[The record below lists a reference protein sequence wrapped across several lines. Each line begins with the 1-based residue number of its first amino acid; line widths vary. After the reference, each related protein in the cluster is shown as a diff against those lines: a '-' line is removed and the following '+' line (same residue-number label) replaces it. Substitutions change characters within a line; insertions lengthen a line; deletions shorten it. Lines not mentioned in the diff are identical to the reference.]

1 MPIDNN
7 KLKKVWDTLRNG
19 GYTQDY
25 KTFVKGFSGDS
36 NYENRKKV
44 YDLLTENGAQIGKD
58 YGEFMSKLHTDTPIR
73 RAPQPKPTPTVKNP
87 LHLPEGFGTVDLK
100 DPMAK
105 VRDANEVSDAVRGI
119 ESGNAEKAAAGRK
132 KLAGVSARLEKER
145 EAAKPAMDLLSAPL
159 TEEQK
164 SYVRHRKDAAD
175 YQAETGRKMPSVFGA
190 GFERFG
196 MLDADDYTKGV
207 APARIFVPEAERDE
221 KGRITGRYSITSD
234 KGAQRADRDARQGAI
249 DWLKTID
256 AEEAEKERLSTT
268 EGKDA
273 EIADTE
279 SRIKELDAKMA
290 ARRRKLGIPQG
301 GGTLSIA
308 MNVAA
313 NADEEYNALSAA
325 RRQEELRLRSLKDR
339 RFGGND
345 DYWWQ
350 IYRGV
355 QGAVEKFLGYDTASD
370 LAKYRAAGSASGFD
384 KGVDEARQMFMEALD
399 KNEREQAVAAGS
411 GGLAR
416 EFGQLTG
423 NSAIYML
430 PFMFGGKVIGGIQTL
445 SRAAM
450 RGAVKTAA
458 GQAARKGVA
467 SALGRY
473 TKRALGAVAEDMA
486 IGLTGA
492 STVGMP
498 ATLGQAAENYAGKLE
513 QDENGRYYYT
523 GGDDT
528 AHAFVTALLSNS
540 FEYSSEMAGEH
551 MESLWKAGK
560 KSFAKTRL
568 GMSIDRLFA
577 PSKDG
582 NRLVRYY
589 NGIKSGAEAW
599 LERLRKTKA
608 GSAAYNAADFITEGG
623 ARMFRHAH
631 IQDLPFEGLEEELNN
646 IENAAFQTGQG
657 SWKDVADNEQRWKL
671 WAGLAI
677 SMATTG
683 AVFGGISTVQYG
695 GRMAGQYRAKHLMD
709 RADVLARYSMTE
721 EVWKPIKD
729 RLDNADNA
737 DMGTVIAKA
746 LGTVK
751 TDEERKEILN
761 YARRLL
767 EYRGYNI
774 ATTVGAAQGDGG
786 ADAGDMA
793 YSEGY
798 ETTDANDMHNI
809 KTRYEEAR
817 RKVEAD
823 GVNPDETDVRTHIE
837 MMLGARNE
845 DGTPYYTDEEVQPYI
860 DYLNAKAAFDGSL
873 ERVRDDID
881 SGVAESEAAVDRR
894 TGKDGMVHPA
904 VMKQPKADGTER
916 SVYILAGNV
925 EFTGDGGVVIDPKDT
940 RGSIVVCGEDGTM
953 EMVSPD
959 AIREV
964 GDAIDPETEKEEAA
978 EAVRQRIAQD
988 AADKFDNT
996 PKYGVND
1003 TFVMTGADG
1012 TPVSGVVQRVSEDG
1026 VEAAVGGRVALI
1038 PTEQFEAAVQEVRDA
1053 YGNVSWRRTP
1063 EDAAEAD
1070 VQENGE
1076 NVPNTTENVP
1086 NTTES
1091 VPNTTESVQGTPGNA
1106 PQDLVEEQKPEAAVQ
1121 ENGNSD
1127 AVGRSLSESETETV
1141 ISEMKSG
1148 AQAAPEM
1155 ELNPKNWLSQF
1166 GEDGVVTTP
1175 IGNVKMGENQYFKL
1189 AQRGRDGKLGMVKPT
1204 LETPDVI
1211 VEDSSKAKENG
1222 AEERPSSYVFVKTFT
1237 KADGSRYYHFTSV
1250 TVSKDG
1256 GEVVVSNQ
1264 EKSENRI
1271 SRLLR
1276 NGRIVWIDAA
1286 FSLHPTAQDRV
1297 SVPLGDSNRL
1307 TPTDSQSAL
1316 LGVSSPE
1323 HSAGKDTEQNSD
1335 MQAEGGENASALSL
1349 IPKDANGEPVYT
1361 AADAYTAWDALVEQ
1375 CGGDAGMAQGVADSM
1390 VKDME
1395 TALKKAEKS
1404 APAHGVTVAEK
1415 IAAAKGH
1422 KAAVE
1427 KARTELEKW
1436 RAIAG
1441 ETASR
1446 ARAAEEAERRRKK
1459 ERLDAAREEL
1469 RRNGRYAKEDAA
1481 LGDYTDFADYAMRTI
1496 ATGKYRFL
1504 WGDRESGTQGL
1515 GAHLGFTG
1523 SRTER
1528 NKRIWLLSKDG
1539 FTPEEAAER
1548 MLADYSAAAG
1558 FDSVGDT
1565 GVDSMEALDV
1575 ILDVLRRYTSPRA
1588 MMDDAKAAHAENGE
1602 SAEERRQGEEYERG
1616 QFMEAYHMTPEEYYE
1631 YENEWLPR
1639 YMEEAAQVPQ
1649 EVIDNINAEYAETY
1663 SENGK
1668 DDYNGGEDARGV
1680 PPVQGERLDKPGGD
1694 EGGGDTGG
1702 AAGAVGKGDAAGG
1715 FVPQGASGRE
1725 VRAGE
1730 VPQPV
1735 GKGAFGDI
1743 YDQFRGDAKA
1753 AFDFLTKHRSGDL
1766 LGVFHRDDTG
1776 DIDLVWGDENSG
1788 LSHILTKHVG
1798 KGKDFGT
1805 EQAAFDKI
1813 ESILKN
1819 GKLIQDGR
1827 LRYVVSEDGYRVAI
1841 RKDYDG
1847 VKKNWIVTAVDYNR
1861 SKEEKEI
1868 TTNPTSASHG
1878 ANGSEL
1884 AAPNN
1889 SKGKVTEESADLQE
1903 NGGKDAGGKAEMP
1916 LSEQIDAASA
1926 EVNTE
1931 PTEAQKEAGNYKKG
1945 HVQVGMFDI
1954 TIEQPEGSIR
1964 RGTDAAGKQW
1974 ESKMHNTYGYFR
1986 GTEGVDGDHIDVFL
2000 SNDIDG
2006 WNGRKVFVV
2015 DQYNP
2020 DGTFDE
2026 HKVMLGFNDMDE
2038 AKGDYLANYEKGW
2051 ENGRRI
2057 DVSAVNLEDFE
2068 KWIGSSHRK
2077 TKPFAEYAGVK
2088 KETETA
2094 PKATEGKID
2103 GAEAHFREMQAKVYP
2118 LGRELGEKFRN
2129 GEDTGD
2135 VERRIAGVL
2144 EETTDREL
2152 EGTWRELT
2160 ENTGENP
2167 VRDIA
2172 AKLVKAEIR
2181 RRKSRSGK
2189 KETPRFSKVTYY
2201 SAFAEQYGLDEGD
2214 VAMYAEGMRKGSSA
2228 QAARALAIIGSKI
2241 VAEHEAEIHSL
2252 RDMRKFRRPVE
2263 KALKETFGD
2272 VDKLVEEYRQRTMD
2286 ERNAMEAARKKAAED
2301 EAVRKRH
2308 LEELSLLS
2316 DAELDERYMDAVSKD
2331 DKAVARETLDEAA
2344 RRKGYG
2350 DAGSGYQG
2358 EGSWKAPSN
2367 PGYESDA
2374 ARRADIDNN
2383 PDVNIEDMAL
2393 GYSMQPEDYFTHPER
2408 YSQNTPHGLESTRAI
2423 RAALEALKR
2432 GEKDVKVR
2440 VFRAVPVSVKE
2451 GKLRNGDWVTPS
2463 RKYAEMHG
2471 EHRLEGKYRI
2481 IEDEV
2486 PASELWWD
2494 GNDANEFG
2502 YDNGREYKYKNARN
2516 SRKLDDLVTRDDEG
2530 NIIPPSKRF
2539 NPGKADERYHRPE
2552 TVRKPTREERVL
2564 RDAVIDRLREN
2575 GMEVITDVAE
2585 GQRVLDMADGA
2596 VREHRVYHGSGAD
2609 FDAFDHSHMGE
2620 GEGAQAYGWGTYVTE
2635 VKGIGRMYAEQ
2646 NPGKVEYTDSE
2657 REEACAEIAEKVL
2670 ARYGNADCE
2679 LEVLYDGAGGFE
2691 IFDIPGD
2698 KEVLEQFR
2706 EYFKNHEDE
2715 FEAWDIDDY
2724 DLDTEDGRKDFADA
2738 VERSMIDYAVEV
2750 AHGYDYLWD
2759 GGQRMLYTIEI
2770 PDDTGENYFGW
2781 NSRADRVIDR
2791 VGISVEEYEQN
2802 GLVNGEDVY
2811 RYLSQKLG
2819 SDKAASEH
2827 LRKAGY
2833 VGIKYPAEYR
2843 SGGRRDGAMNYVIF
2857 DEDDLKITDKVRFFR
2872 TENGEA
2878 YGFTVGGKIYIDPGI
2893 ANAETPVHEYAHLWA
2908 SALRAGNAKEW
2919 GNVVGLMKGTAVWD
2933 EVKKRYPELK
2943 TDDEIADEVL
2953 AHYSGRRGAERL
2965 REEVRRI
2972 TAGNG
2977 GVFEKA
2983 ETVSALE
2990 RVKDAIGRFWQAVAD
3005 FLHIHYTSAEEVADR
3020 VMKDLLDG
3028 VDPGKFGKGG
3038 VAGELRFNARQKR
3051 ALETVSVSHK
3061 GKHLQTAISSA
3072 DGAKVLNNLDNLAKD
3087 YDNSAQAKTKT
3098 LIGDVANALGINAP
3112 DMSSKYATFETKNGR
3127 TVTIRLSNH
3136 NATVSNFDRNGE
3148 ADGISIV
3155 VTPKRNAGVT
3165 NDGNAHVTEYY
3176 YDAIK
3181 LRKAG
3186 GKPLAEIVRSIRQT
3200 LYSGEFRDTT
3210 GLAEVQEV
3218 NAGDAI
3224 RFQFTGERGAEA
3236 ADRAEEVTVRLDN
3249 LSVAREMEKSGKDA
3263 KAVKM
3268 ATGWER
3274 GADGKWRYETGDV
3287 SLWDGLRL
3295 TKRGTEERTTFGEML
3310 EDSREKEELLA
3321 AYPQLKAMPLVF
3333 KDMGYGEVGY
3343 YDGKEIVLNSY
3354 LLTDDS
3360 GRFTEN
3366 ASSVLAHE
3374 IQHAIQHIEGFSMGA
3389 TPEEMRSRKFGRKYE
3404 DYLYPFNASQLND
3417 LRFIRSRAEGYVK
3430 SGKYKRM
3437 HYAVL
3442 AAIKEYKEHGLYPAW
3457 AEADEYMDFYAREAL
3472 QEVPSEIMIE
3482 ASLVSENEAHAEYM
3496 RKGGEVEARNVQ
3508 RRIGM
3513 TPEERR
3519 ASLAAE
3525 TEDVAR
3531 EDQIFLERELG
3542 GAGASMAEAPEERTD
3557 KDLERVNEEFNERLD
3572 EWQEGTLNASDYL
3585 DAGLPNGII
3594 AQFMPD
3600 APIIIRQ
3607 KVLRKSAKKHGLS
3620 ASDMKDLPKAMRSP
3634 IFIFKSS
3641 ESTISIL
3648 TELKSSE
3655 GRNIFVAVEL
3665 GKEKQMGHRF
3675 IEVNDILTIH
3685 GRETENVINPIV
3697 ENDSLVWA
3705 DKEKGLNWLSSAKS
3719 KSQAIANEVLD
3730 TAANVVRNFEN
3741 PKVSDEKM
3749 AEKEKKY
3756 AEMDASVEAA
3766 TDVAVDVEDDT
3777 PGGDAKFRSMEMDVT
3792 DVADEERD
3800 AMTARV
3806 NELAERLHTPV
3817 RIIRTDEEVAA
3828 LPSTRQRRMKGSFNP
3843 MTGEVTIV
3851 VPNNANMADV
3861 ENTFLHEVVGH
3872 DGLRVL
3878 FPDEEKLNNAL
3889 DELYRV
3895 SKDGIQ
3901 DTIDRMARK
3910 MYDAEVDRL
3919 MRSKRREHEAS
3930 GGNADAH
3937 YFTNLAEAH
3946 VEADRKRGKFK
3957 RDATEEYGADL
3968 AGRIGEKGFEKMSA
3982 EELTFWGRLKAVLQN
3997 ALRKLAEGLGIPSVR
4012 KWGDNEWAFVL
4023 HEAYKRKRNDGRPS
4037 VADAADTVAAR
4048 ESSGFDGELYRVG
4061 DVKAFRDGSG
4071 IEFRRKPTATFNALL
4086 AHLEKEGVKTERHKA
4101 RTGSEYASFSRYGV
4115 MYEVRNADHT
4125 KAKSADRRAEE
4136 SGVEVTDWDG
4146 MIRHIDM
4153 DLVQARM
4160 NAADVYALMDEAE
4173 RFNSEDEAVRRAATE
4188 DGVGSAEFRDAYPTL
4203 WRVMGLKSPEE
4214 ARMEH
4219 LRKKYADE
4227 YYTARGKELDKLYPF
4242 TASNGVTIGRGRKF
4256 RVPKSIVYGKGDA
4269 RRAAEEE
4276 FDKAYKKV
4284 YDEFIP
4290 LDEFVRQR
4298 EQEGNLDE
4306 VNRRFNEQL
4315 QLYRNGEM
4323 DKNEMLRLGRPQ
4335 GVMRAFLPNL
4345 PIVMR
4350 QRILTK
4356 GSVRKHNVSVEALA
4370 NMPKHLAHPIFVFKR
4385 SDNALGVLT
4394 EMQDRDGKNI
4404 CVAIELNRQIQN
4416 GGEILEV
4423 NDIRSV
4429 HGRNVSDIVYPIV
4442 QNGTLE
4448 WADKEKGL
4456 AYLSS
4461 ASRYVQQEIDKQDLD
4476 TAANV
4481 VRNFEN
4487 PKVSDG
4493 KASDEDLM
4501 FRDGDDTEY
4510 KKALAR
4516 DIYERRVSRG
4526 LFQTQEALQDSM
4538 LGLKEAMDAIL
4549 KAEGKGRV
4557 YIEDVAGF
4565 ENAYLGENRLS
4576 SVNQAE
4582 CSEFGQRLFKPLLKE
4597 AARLAKTAE
4606 ERAEL
4611 TDYMMAKHGLE
4622 RNEVMARRDAR
4633 KKAREELAK
4642 ELAKAEKSADKNA
4655 VADVKQRMKD
4665 RENELYKENRKRD
4678 YAGLTALTGMPY
4690 VGDAEDEARRMVA
4703 DYEREHAVKTLWD
4716 RVNAVNAATLLK
4728 SYESGMISR
4737 ETYDDIRGMYKNYIP
4752 LRGFD
4757 EKTAEDAYAYVS
4769 SEGRG
4774 GFNAPIRTAKGRK
4787 SKADDPFANMEAMA
4801 ESAIMQGN
4809 RNVLV
4814 KQRFMNF
4821 AVNHPSDLVSISDLW
4836 LWKNDATGEWQPLNA
4851 GGIRG
4856 TEAIGEDDTPAEVA
4870 RKMRD
4875 FEAAVEQAAKDDPE
4889 HFRRQKENPAVPYRV
4904 VESRDLR
4911 QHQVIVRRNGRD
4923 YVLTINGNPRAAQAL
4938 NGLTNPDNDIS
4949 GVIGKLMR
4957 FGEKVNRE
4965 LSAFYTTRN
4974 PDFVVSNFLRDMMY
4988 ANTMVWVK
4996 ETPNYAVRFHM
5007 NVLKLNPAK
5016 MKLLLAKFR
5025 KGTLNDKDET
5035 ERMFRQF
5042 MMNGGET
5049 GYSSVKD
5056 IDRRK
5061 NDIRREL
5068 KKYNGKIPLQGAY
5081 TLLGERLDEYNRAVE
5096 NCARFAAF
5104 MTSRQMMRSI
5114 DRSVY
5119 DAKEISVNFNKKG
5132 SGAKFIDAKGQT
5144 RLGRIAAGLSGAGR
5158 SLYVFFNAA
5167 IQGTANYARQ
5177 FRRHPVK
5184 ALTGAAV
5191 MYLLGTLMAHIGGSG
5206 DDDDEKG
5213 NSYWDLP
5220 EWTRRSNIMFRAGGQ
5235 WISIPLPVEY
5245 RVFYG
5250 MGELAVSAI
5259 EGREQLTPGE
5269 LASAVAAQLSQ
5280 ALPIDLLE
5288 GGGGLHALWPSIV
5301 KPGVEAYTNTS
5312 WTGLP
5317 IYRKNDFNKNDPE
5330 WTKAYRNTNKYL
5342 VAVAEKLNEAT
5353 GGDKYTKGA
5362 VDINPAQVEYLL
5374 NGYFGGVSGTVDKLV
5389 KSAETLAGQREYDP
5403 RNFLLL
5409 NRVVKKGD
5417 ERTAQRAVN
5426 NEYER
5431 MKHEYKVLGDRLRG
5445 YRHDTT
5451 YGIFDFAEKANFI
5464 YNSPEYM
5471 EMMEFNACKKAV
5483 DKCRTL
5489 IKNSASPEDA
5499 KGYEEKINGMKR
5511 DIVERLGKT
5520 KRPAA
5525 RAGAY
5530 IGAGAFYKAFTEA
5543 KMKEAE

>member
-73 RAPQPKPTPTVKNP
+73 RTPPAPKPHAAPKPQPTVPTPMEKLAEKGAQIGNSIGEFMKNPPKDTPKHP

-249 DWLKTID
+249 DRLKTID

-350 IYRGV
+350 IYRGA

-498 ATLGQAAENYAGKLE
+498 ATLEQAAENYAGKLE

-560 KSFAKTRL
+560 KSFAKTKL

-657 SWKDVADNEQRWKL
+657 SWEDVADNEQRWKL

-709 RADVLARYSMTE
+709 RADVLARYRMTE

-729 RLDNADNA
+729 GLDNADNA

-823 GVNPDETDVRTHIE
+823 GVNPDGTDVRTHIE

-1076 NVPNTTENVP
+1076 NVPNTTE
-1086 NTTES
+1086 
-1091 VPNTTESVQGTPGNA
+1091 SVQGTPGNA
-1106 PQDLVEEQKPEAAVQ
+1106 PQDLVEEQKPDAAVQ

-1335 MQAEGGENASALSL
+1335 MQADGGENVSALSL

-1575 ILDVLRRYTSPRA
+1575 ILDILLRYTSPRA
-1588 MMDDAKAAHAENGE
+1588 MMDDAKAAHEGQGE

-1649 EVIDNINAEYAETY
+1649 EVIDNINAEYAEKY
-1663 SENGK
+1663 KEYGK

-1702 AAGAVGKGDAAGG
+1702 AAGAVGEGDDAGG
-1715 FVPQGASGRE
+1715 LVPQGAPGGIE
-1725 VRAGE
+1725 
-1730 VPQPV
+1730 
-1735 GKGAFGDI
+1735 
-1743 YDQFRGDAKA
+1743 GDAKPTLGDVIGTLYKKGKETA
-1753 AFDFLTKHRSGDL
+1753 SELFQRSFMDVAETPDFMKRLGMTGAKFTIRYGVIARHFGKDGSHNLTEAEWMQLPEALQKPFAIASLSDREKAYRLYTSLKTEKGEYVVVGVDVKNAGRDMEVNSIATVFGRREGAGLPGNESVIYRSDAITPEQEAL
-1766 LGVFHRDDTG
+1766 LGRP
-1776 DIDLVWGDENSG
+1776 NSDQYPSARE
-1788 LSHILTKHVG
+1788 LS
-1798 KGKDFGT
+1798 
-1805 EQAAFDKI
+1805 
-1813 ESILKN
+1813 
-1819 GKLIQDGR
+1819 GR
-1827 LRYVVSEDGYRVAI
+1827 
-1841 RKDYDG
+1841 
-1847 VKKNWIVTAVDYNR
+1847 
-1861 SKEEKEI
+1861 
-1868 TTNPTSASHG
+1868 
-1878 ANGSEL
+1878 
-1884 AAPNN
+1884 
-1889 SKGKVTEESADLQE
+1889 KVTEESADLQE
-1903 NGGKDAGGKAEMP
+1903 NGGKDAGGKAETQ
-1916 LSEQIDAASA
+1916 LSGSEYALLKNNA
-1926 EVNTE
+1926 EKNVRKYE
-1931 PTEAQKEAGNYKKG
+1931 
-1945 HVQVGMFDI
+1945 
-1954 TIEQPEGSIR
+1954 SR
-1964 RGTDAAGKQW
+1964 RKQW
-1974 ESKMHNTYGYFR
+1974 EADQTYIHNAKPKLEGQIKAAEQRAEEANAHLLAVQKAFPDGKFTEITVGKQKFSTVEDMADFIKEHNKKILDAVKAMKEHPSNAAQTNTLTLSLGGY
-1986 GTEGVDGDHIDVFL
+1986 D
-2000 SNDIDG
+2000 
-2006 WNGRKVFVV
+2006 FVV
-2015 DQYNP
+2015 K
-2020 DGTFDE
+2020 TE
-2026 HKVMLGFNDMDE
+2026 MSRE
-2038 AKGDYLANYEKGW
+2038 T
-2051 ENGRRI
+2051 
-2057 DVSAVNLEDFE
+2057 VNSG
-2068 KWIGSSHRK
+2068 GSL
-2077 TKPFAEYAGVK
+2077 F
-2088 KETETA
+2088 
-2094 PKATEGKID
+2094 
-2103 GAEAHFREMQAKVYP
+2103 
-2118 LGRELGEKFRN
+2118 
-2129 GEDTGD
+2129 
-2135 VERRIAGVL
+2135 
-2144 EETTDREL
+2144 
-2152 EGTWRELT
+2152 
-2160 ENTGENP
+2160 
-2167 VRDIA
+2167 
-2172 AKLVKAEIR
+2172 
-2181 RRKSRSGK
+2181 
-2189 KETPRFSKVTYY
+2189 
-2201 SAFAEQYGLDEGD
+2201 
-2214 VAMYAEGMRKGSSA
+2214 
-2228 QAARALAIIGSKI
+2228 
-2241 VAEHEAEIHSL
+2241 AEIHRRMSYSCPELGLTDIPVKQSL
-2252 RDMRKFRRPVE
+2252 
-2263 KALKETFGD
+2263 L
-2272 VDKLVEEYRQRTMD
+2272 
-2286 ERNAMEAARKKAAED
+2286 RNAVED
-2301 EAVRKRH
+2301 
-2308 LEELSLLS
+2308 
-2316 DAELDERYMDAVSKD
+2316 
-2331 DKAVARETLDEAA
+2331 
-2344 RRKGYG
+2344 
-2350 DAGSGYQG
+2350 
-2358 EGSWKAPSN
+2358 
-2367 PGYESDA
+2367 
-2374 ARRADIDNN
+2374 I
-2383 PDVNIEDMAL
+2383 
-2393 GYSMQPEDYFTHPER
+2393 
-2408 YSQNTPHGLESTRAI
+2408 
-2423 RAALEALKR
+2423 
-2432 GEKDVKVR
+2432 
-2440 VFRAVPVSVKE
+2440 
-2451 GKLRNGDWVTPS
+2451 
-2463 RKYAEMHG
+2463 
-2471 EHRLEGKYRI
+2471 
-2481 IEDEV
+2481 
-2486 PASELWWD
+2486 
-2494 GNDANEFG
+2494 
-2502 YDNGREYKYKNARN
+2502 
-2516 SRKLDDLVTRDDEG
+2516 
-2530 NIIPPSKRF
+2530 
-2539 NPGKADERYHRPE
+2539 
-2552 TVRKPTREERVL
+2552 
-2564 RDAVIDRLREN
+2564 
-2575 GMEVITDVAE
+2575 
-2585 GQRVLDMADGA
+2585 
-2596 VREHRVYHGSGAD
+2596 
-2609 FDAFDHSHMGE
+2609 
-2620 GEGAQAYGWGTYVTE
+2620 
-2635 VKGIGRMYAEQ
+2635 
-2646 NPGKVEYTDSE
+2646 
-2657 REEACAEIAEKVL
+2657 
-2670 ARYGNADCE
+2670 
-2679 LEVLYDGAGGFE
+2679 
-2691 IFDIPGD
+2691 
-2698 KEVLEQFR
+2698 
-2706 EYFKNHEDE
+2706 
-2715 FEAWDIDDY
+2715 
-2724 DLDTEDGRKDFADA
+2724 
-2738 VERSMIDYAVEV
+2738 
-2750 AHGYDYLWD
+2750 
-2759 GGQRMLYTIEI
+2759 
-2770 PDDTGENYFGW
+2770 
-2781 NSRADRVIDR
+2781 
-2791 VGISVEEYEQN
+2791 
-2802 GLVNGEDVY
+2802 
-2811 RYLSQKLG
+2811 
-2819 SDKAASEH
+2819 
-2827 LRKAGY
+2827 
-2833 VGIKYPAEYR
+2833 
-2843 SGGRRDGAMNYVIF
+2843 
-2857 DEDDLKITDKVRFFR
+2857 
-2872 TENGEA
+2872 
-2878 YGFTVGGKIYIDPGI
+2878 
-2893 ANAETPVHEYAHLWA
+2893 
-2908 SALRAGNAKEW
+2908 
-2919 GNVVGLMKGTAVWD
+2919 
-2933 EVKKRYPELK
+2933 
-2943 TDDEIADEVL
+2943 
-2953 AHYSGRRGAERL
+2953 
-2965 REEVRRI
+2965 
-2972 TAGNG
+2972 
-2977 GVFEKA
+2977 
-2983 ETVSALE
+2983 
-2990 RVKDAIGRFWQAVAD
+2990 
-3005 FLHIHYTSAEEVADR
+3005 
-3020 VMKDLLDG
+3020 
-3028 VDPGKFGKGG
+3028 
-3038 VAGELRFNARQKR
+3038 
-3051 ALETVSVSHK
+3051 
-3061 GKHLQTAISSA
+3061 
-3072 DGAKVLNNLDNLAKD
+3072 
-3087 YDNSAQAKTKT
+3087 
-3098 LIGDVANALGINAP
+3098 
-3112 DMSSKYATFETKNGR
+3112 
-3127 TVTIRLSNH
+3127 
-3136 NATVSNFDRNGE
+3136 
-3148 ADGISIV
+3148 
-3155 VTPKRNAGVT
+3155 
-3165 NDGNAHVTEYY
+3165 
-3176 YDAIK
+3176 
-3181 LRKAG
+3181 
-3186 GKPLAEIVRSIRQT
+3186 
-3200 LYSGEFRDTT
+3200 
-3210 GLAEVQEV
+3210 
-3218 NAGDAI
+3218 
-3224 RFQFTGERGAEA
+3224 
-3236 ADRAEEVTVRLDN
+3236 
-3249 LSVAREMEKSGKDA
+3249 
-3263 KAVKM
+3263 
-3268 ATGWER
+3268 
-3274 GADGKWRYETGDV
+3274 
-3287 SLWDGLRL
+3287 
-3295 TKRGTEERTTFGEML
+3295 
-3310 EDSREKEELLA
+3310 
-3321 AYPQLKAMPLVF
+3321 
-3333 KDMGYGEVGY
+3333 
-3343 YDGKEIVLNSY
+3343 
-3354 LLTDDS
+3354 
-3360 GRFTEN
+3360 
-3366 ASSVLAHE
+3366 
-3374 IQHAIQHIEGFSMGA
+3374 
-3389 TPEEMRSRKFGRKYE
+3389 
-3404 DYLYPFNASQLND
+3404 
-3417 LRFIRSRAEGYVK
+3417 
-3430 SGKYKRM
+3430 
-3437 HYAVL
+3437 
-3442 AAIKEYKEHGLYPAW
+3442 
-3457 AEADEYMDFYAREAL
+3457 
-3472 QEVPSEIMIE
+3472 
-3482 ASLVSENEAHAEYM
+3482 
-3496 RKGGEVEARNVQ
+3496 
-3508 RRIGM
+3508 
-3513 TPEERR
+3513 
-3519 ASLAAE
+3519 
-3525 TEDVAR
+3525 
-3531 EDQIFLERELG
+3531 
-3542 GAGASMAEAPEERTD
+3542 
-3557 KDLERVNEEFNERLD
+3557 
-3572 EWQEGTLNASDYL
+3572 
-3585 DAGLPNGII
+3585 
-3594 AQFMPD
+3594 
-3600 APIIIRQ
+3600 
-3607 KVLRKSAKKHGLS
+3607 
-3620 ASDMKDLPKAMRSP
+3620 
-3634 IFIFKSS
+3634 
-3641 ESTISIL
+3641 
-3648 TELKSSE
+3648 
-3655 GRNIFVAVEL
+3655 
-3665 GKEKQMGHRF
+3665 
-3675 IEVNDILTIH
+3675 
-3685 GRETENVINPIV
+3685 TENVITGKDFAERFDIATRAAAHGKSELEQLKQREGKPFEFGKELEEAKRQFEEYSEAMKV
-3697 ENDSLVWA
+3697 EM
-3705 DKEKGLNWLSSAKS
+3705 AK
-3719 KSQAIANEVLD
+3719 
-3730 TAANVVRNFEN
+3730 
-3741 PKVSDEKM
+3741 
-3749 AEKEKKY
+3749 KEKKY

-3843 MTGEVTIV
+3843 LTGEVTIV

-3878 FPDEEKLNNAL
+3878 FPEEEKLNNAL

-3937 YFTNLAEAH
+3937 YFTDLAEVH
-3946 VEADRKRGKFK
+3946 VEADRKRGKF
-3957 RDATEEYGADL
+3957 RRNAAEEYAANL

-4086 AHLEKEGVKTERHKA
+4086 AHLEKEGVKAERHKA
-4101 RTGSEYASFSRYGV
+4101 RTGSEYASFSHYGV

-4125 KAKSADRRAEE
+4125 KPRSAYDRANET
-4136 SGVEVTDWDG
+4136 GVEVTDWDG

-4203 WRVMGLKSPEE
+4203 WRVMGLKSLEE

-4290 LDEFVRQR
+4290 LDDFVRQR
-4298 EQEGNLDE
+4298 EQEGNLEE
-4306 VNRRFNEQL
+4306 VNRRFNGQL
-4315 QLYRNGEM
+4315 DELTEENADEVRLELGMPNRILKASGIPGKPMVLYGNKIIKKANKHGFAPT
-4323 DKNEMLRLGRPQ
+4323 DIK
-4335 GVMRAFLPNL
+4335 NL
-4345 PIVMR
+4345 PKVLQSPIAVFE
-4350 QRILTK
+4350 
-4356 GSVRKHNVSVEALA
+4356 GSHKDSFA
-4370 NMPKHLAHPIFVFKR
+4370 I
-4385 SDNALGVLT
+4385 LT
-4394 EMQDRDGKNI
+4394 EMSIGGKN
-4404 CVAIELNRQIQN
+4404 VLVSIETNKK
-4416 GGEILEV
+4416 GELDFNIISSVFGKNNKGVIDWV
-4423 NDIRSV
+4423 NK
-4429 HGRNVSDIVYPIV
+4429 GKLLY
-4442 QNGTLE
+4442 
-4448 WADKEKGL
+4448 ADKEKAL
-4456 AYLSS
+4456 RYIS
-4461 ASRYVQQEIDKQDLD
+4461 ASAHIADATYKAELD
-4476 TAANV
+4476 TAAKV
-4481 VRNFEN
+4481 VENFEN

-4526 LFQTQEALQDSM
+4526 LYQTQEALQDSM

-4549 KAEGKGRV
+4549 KAEGKGKV

-4757 EKTAEDAYAYVS
+4757 EKTAEDTYAYVS

-4911 QHQVIVRRNGRD
+4911 QHQVIVRRNGKD

-4949 GVIGKLMR
+4949 GAIGKIMR

-5235 WISIPLPVEY
+5235 WVCIPLPVEY

-5288 GGGGLHALWPSIV
+5288 GGGGLSNLMPSIV

-5362 VDINPAQVEYLL
+5362 VNINPAQVEYLL

-5403 RNFLLL
+5403 RSFLLL
-5409 NRVVKKGD
+5409 NRIVKKGD
-5417 ERTAQRAVN
+5417 ERTTQRAVN
-5426 NEYER
+5426 NEYARLED
-5431 MKHEYKVLGDRLRG
+5431 KFDALGKRLRG